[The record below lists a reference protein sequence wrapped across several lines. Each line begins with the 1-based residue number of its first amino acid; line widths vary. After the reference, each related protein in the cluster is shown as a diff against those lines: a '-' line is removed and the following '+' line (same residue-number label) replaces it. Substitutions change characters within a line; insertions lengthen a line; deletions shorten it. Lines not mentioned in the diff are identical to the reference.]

1 MLVEMLVM
9 LKKRG
14 TNLSNLIEAIE
25 DKSKSNSFQE

>member
-9 LKKRG
+9 LKRG

-25 DKSKSNSFQE
+25 DKSESNSFQE